1 MTAPVRLVK
10 KFGFYPCSLHIKAG
24 PVTIS
29 PLPDLERIASD
40 VLASD
45 DIEKNWIY
53 APPQQV
59 HHFMKGEVRIRERP
73 YTTRVFGLP
82 KTHLIEHAAATSED
96 QLDFHLWALSFFV
109 GMRLTATEAGFLD
122 ATPVKPGRLVDFILL
137 RSSPVRAV
145 ELAENFW
152 KTNRDKPRC
161 AELFAAAVH
170 ALFLSQNPQ
179 SLQFEKFVPLYM
191 AIDACYRLTVKLHP
205 LLQRPSTHPKR
216 IEWMCDRFEIGC
228 PGWADPDAPDGAEVA
243 SIRNDTLVASIRNDT
258 LHEALFMD
266 APLGFAVHGVSTNQS
281 HILAQNL
288 PLEMKALVCRL
299 LVALI
304 GGSDADYVRSPVNT
318 RQRHGL
324 DLN

>member
-1 MTAPVRLVK
+1 MTAPVRPSK
-10 KFGFYPCSLHIKAG
+10 EFGFYPCSLHIKAG

-29 PLPDLERIASD
+29 PLPDLERIAND

-59 HHFMKGEVRIRERP
+59 HHFMSGEVRERP

-82 KTHLIEHAAATSED
+82 ETHLIEHAAATSED
-96 QLDFHLWALSFFV
+96 HLDFHLWALSFFV
-109 GMRLTATEAGFLD
+109 GMRLTATKAGFLD
-122 ATPVKPGRLVDFILL
+122 STPIRPGRLVDFVLL

-161 AELFAAAVH
+161 AKLFAAAVH

-179 SLQFEKFVPLYM
+179 SLQFEKFVLLYM
-191 AIDACYRLTVKLHP
+191 AIDACYALTVALHP
-205 LLQRPSTHPKR
+205 PLQRPGTHAKR
-216 IEWMCDRFEIGC
+216 IAWMCDQFEIGC
-228 PGWADPDAPDGAEVA
+228 PSWADPDGAEVA
-243 SIRNDTLVASIRNDT
+243 WIRNNT

-281 HILAQNL
+281 QNL
-288 PLEMKALVCRL
+288 PLQMKALVCRL

-304 GGSDADYVRSPVNT
+304 GGGDADYVRSPVNT

>member
-1 MTAPVRLVK
+1 MIAPVRLIK
-10 KFGFYPCSLHIKAG
+10 EFGFYPYPLHIKAG

-29 PLPDLERIASD
+29 PLPDLKRIASD

-45 DIEKNWIY
+45 GIEKNWIY

-59 HHFMKGEVRIRERP
+59 HHFMSGEVRERP

-82 KTHLIEHAAATSED
+82 KTHLIEHATATGEEH
-96 QLDFHLWALSFFV
+96 LDFHLWALSFFV

-122 ATPVKPGRLVDFILL
+122 ATPVKPGRLADFVLL

-161 AELFAAAVH
+161 AKLFAAAVH

-179 SLQFEKFVPLYM
+179 SLQFEKFVQLYM
-191 AIDACYRLTVKLHP
+191 AIDACYRLTVELHP

-216 IEWMCDRFEIGC
+216 MEWMCDRFEIGC
-228 PGWADPDAPDGAEVA
+228 PGWADPDAPDGEDVVR
-243 SIRNDTLVASIRNDT
+243 IRNNT

-266 APLGFAVHGVSTNQS
+266 APLGFAVHGVSTNQN

-318 RQRHGL
+318 RQIHGL

>member
-1 MTAPVRLVK
+1 MTAPVRLSK
-10 KFGFYPCSLHIKAG
+10 KFGFYPCSLHIEAG

-29 PLPDLERIASD
+29 PCPDLKRIAND

-45 DIEKNWIY
+45 DIEENWIY
-53 APPQQV
+53 APLKQV
-59 HHFMKGEVRIRERP
+59 RHFMSGEVRERP

-96 QLDFHLWALSFFV
+96 HLDFHLWALSFFV

-122 ATPVKPGRLVDFILL
+122 ATPLKRGTLVDFILSDPSL
-137 RSSPVRAV
+137 THAV
-145 ELAENFW
+145 ELAEDFW
-152 KTNRDKPRC
+152 KTNRDKPCC
-161 AELFAAAVH
+161 AKRFAAAVH

-179 SLQFEKFVPLYM
+179 SLQFEKFVLLYM
-191 AIDACYRLTVKLHP
+191 AIDACYALTVALLHP
-205 LLQRPSTHPKR
+205 PQKYPNHAGR
-216 IEWMCDRFEIGC
+216 IAWMCRQFGFE
-228 PGWADPDAPDGAEVA
+228 PPAWADPTAPDRSEVA
-243 SIRNDTLVASIRNDT
+243 AIRKKTSEVVAIRNET

-281 HILAQNL
+281 QNL

-304 GGSDADYVRSPVNT
+304 GGGDADYVRLPVNT

>member
-10 KFGFYPCSLHIKAG
+10 EFGFYPCSLHIKAG

-29 PLPDLERIASD
+29 PLPDLKRIASD

-45 DIEKNWIY
+45 GIEKNWIY
-53 APPQQV
+53 APPEQV

-96 QLDFHLWALSFFV
+96 HLDFHLWALSFFV

-122 ATPVKPGRLVDFILL
+122 ATPVKPGRLVDFVLL

-161 AELFAAAVH
+161 AKRFAAAVH

-179 SLQFEKFVPLYM
+179 SLQFEQFVQLYM
-191 AIDACYRLTVKLHP
+191 AIDACYALTVALH
-205 LLQRPSTHPKR
+205 RPQKHPKHADR
-216 IEWMCDRFEIGC
+216 IAWMCSQFRFE
-228 PGWADPDAPDGAEVA
+228 PPAWADPTAPGGSEVA
-243 SIRNDTLVASIRNDT
+243 AIRNDT

-318 RQRHGL
+318 RQRHSL

>member
-1 MTAPVRLVK
+1 MTAPVWLVK
-10 KFGFYPCSLHIKAG
+10 EFGFYPCSLHIEAG

-45 DIEKNWIY
+45 GIEKNWIY

-59 HHFMKGEVRIRERP
+59 HHFMSGEVRERP

-82 KTHLIEHAAATSED
+82 KTHLIEHAAATGEEH
-96 QLDFHLWALSFFV
+96 LDFHLWALSFFV

-122 ATPVKPGRLVDFILL
+122 ATPVKPGRLVDFVLL

-161 AELFAAAVH
+161 AKRFAAAVH

-191 AIDACYRLTVKLHP
+191 AIDACYKLTVELYP
-205 LLQRPSTHPKR
+205 LLQRPRTHSER
-216 IEWMCDRFEIGC
+216 IAWMCDQFEIEC
-228 PGWADPDAPDGAEVA
+228 PGWADPDAPDGAK
-243 SIRNDTLVASIRNDT
+243 VASIRNDT